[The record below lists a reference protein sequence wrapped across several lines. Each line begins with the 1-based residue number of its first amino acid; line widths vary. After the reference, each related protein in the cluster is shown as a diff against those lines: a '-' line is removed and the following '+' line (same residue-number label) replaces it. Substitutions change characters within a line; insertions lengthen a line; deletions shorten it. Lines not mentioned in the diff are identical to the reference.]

1 MSFCLY
7 FDFDYFVCV
16 QYFLSGSK
24 NKKHSKIPNGQYDQ
38 SLNNIEWTILF
49 VEFPNVLK
57 IFSVFVFYSKYFG
70 IFGKKT
76 TTKLI
81 RFNVIQRSKYKR
93 SQKQNNR
100 KRFDTRVWHFF
111 HSTVV
116 VGCRYDNACNTVVIF
131 RAIFLLL
138 LTYFFFWI
146 EYVFIWFYF
155 VFSLTHTNSHSL
167 SFFQIFF
174 ALVLFFFLFLT
185 PILGSCE
192 FTERDIEV
200 FRRYL
205 TFCGIG
211 IQNAQLFEMSVQEYR
226 RNQILLNLARSIFEE
241 QNNLECLVTK
251 ILTEARE
258 LLKVKRC
265 AVFLLDL
272 DCCESVS
279 TTLRIP
285 TKNK

>member
-1 MSFCLY
+1 MIREFDIFFTAQLLSVVATIMLVIPLLFFVLYSCCCLLIFFLNRIRVYLILFCFFSYTHKFPFSL
-7 FDFDYFVCV
+7 
-16 QYFLSGSK
+16 FLS
-24 NKKHSKIPNGQYDQ
+24 N
-38 SLNNIEWTILF
+38 
-49 VEFPNVLK
+49 
-57 IFSVFVFYSKYFG
+57 
-70 IFGKKT
+70 
-76 TTKLI
+76 
-81 RFNVIQRSKYKR
+81 
-93 SQKQNNR
+93 
-100 KRFDTRVWHFF
+100 
-111 HSTVV
+111 
-116 VGCRYDNACNTVVIF
+116 
-131 RAIFLLL
+131 
-138 LTYFFFWI
+138 
-146 EYVFIWFYF
+146 
-155 VFSLTHTNSHSL
+155 
-167 SFFQIFF
+167 IFF
-174 ALVLFFFLFLT
+174 SRSFFFLFLT